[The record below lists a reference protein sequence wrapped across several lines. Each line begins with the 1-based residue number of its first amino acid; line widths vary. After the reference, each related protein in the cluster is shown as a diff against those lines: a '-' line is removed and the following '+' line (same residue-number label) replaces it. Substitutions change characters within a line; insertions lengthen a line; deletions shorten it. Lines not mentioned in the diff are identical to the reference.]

1 MSYQILGRAI
11 KSEYIAIGTILSTVG
26 IALAASGGEKKKA
39 SQPESLSQ
47 KFGASSSEEE
57 NFIKN
62 FIAEAEKADGGKH

>member
-1 MSYQILGRAI
+1 MSSVPDSRFSQILGRAI

-47 KFGASSSEEE
+47 KFGASSRSDTVTSL
-57 NFIKN
+57 NF
-62 FIAEAEKADGGKH
+62 